1 MTKMVQIAT
10 SVEQS
15 KKLLE
20 LGLSSESAD
29 MCWALPCAIAEKVE
43 DIPPQLY
50 VEQYCS
56 ADIAPAWSLS
66 RLENML
72 PCGITVDNQSYLFSK
87 WNRLDKSWKA
97 SYHLGESEHVSFTGD
112 SFEVIYNMIVWLLE
126 NDYPLSF

>member
-1 MTKMVQIAT
+1 MIQIAT

-50 VEQYCS
+50 VEPYCS

-66 RLENML
+66 RLESML

-87 WNRLDKSWKA
+87 WIRIDNSWKA
-97 SYHLGESEHVSFTGD
+97 AYHLDDNEYISFTGN
-112 SFEVIYNMIVWLLE
+112 SFEVIYDMIVWLLE
-126 NDYPLSF
+126 NDCPLSL

>member
-1 MTKMVQIAT
+1 MIQIAT
-10 SVEQS
+10 SIEQS

-29 MCWALPCAIAEKVE
+29 MCWAFPCAIAEKVE

-66 RLENML
+66 RLESKI
-72 PCGITVDNQSYLFSK
+72 PCGITNEDGDTYLFNK
-87 WNRLDKSWKA
+87 WNRLDGSWKA
-97 SYHLGESEHVSFTGD
+97 AYHLDDNEYISFTGN
-112 SFEVIYNMIVWLLE
+112 SFEVIYDMIVWLLE
-126 NDYPLSF
+126 NDFPLTF

>member
-1 MTKMVQIAT
+1 MIQIAT

-50 VEQYCS
+50 VEPYCS

-66 RLENML
+66 ILESML

-87 WNRLDKSWKA
+87 WIRIDNSWKA
-97 SYHLGESEHVSFTGD
+97 AYHLDDSEYVSFSGN
-112 SFEVIYNMIVWLLE
+112 SFEVIYDMIVWLLK
-126 NDYPLSF
+126 NDFPLTF

>member
-1 MTKMVQIAT
+1 MVQIAT
-10 SVEQS
+10 SIEQS

-43 DIPPQLY
+43 DISPQLY

-66 RLENML
+66 RLESKI
-72 PCGITVDNQSYLFSK
+72 PCGITNEDGDTYLFNK
-87 WNRLDKSWKA
+87 WNRLDGSWKA
-97 SYHLGESEHVSFTGD
+97 AYHLDDNEYISFTGN
-112 SFEVIYNMIVWLLE
+112 SFEVIYDMIVWLLE
-126 NDYPLSF
+126 NDFPLTF

>member
-1 MTKMVQIAT
+1 MVQIAT
-10 SVEQS
+10 SIEQS
-15 KKLLE
+15 NKLLE

-66 RLENML
+66 RLESKI
-72 PCGITVDNQSYLFSK
+72 PCGITNEDGDTYLFNK
-87 WNRLDKSWKA
+87 WNRLDGSWKA
-97 SYHLGESEHVSFTGD
+97 AYHLDDNEYISFTGN
-112 SFEVIYNMIVWLLE
+112 SFEVIYDMIVWLLE
-126 NDYPLSF
+126 NDFSLTF

>member
-1 MTKMVQIAT
+1 MIQIAT
-10 SVEQS
+10 SIEQS

-66 RLENML
+66 RLESKI
-72 PCGITVDNQSYLFSK
+72 PCGITNEDGDTYLFNK
-87 WNRLDKSWKA
+87 WNRLDGSWKA
-97 SYHLGESEHVSFTGD
+97 AYHLDDNEYISFTGN
-112 SFEVIYNMIVWLLE
+112 SFEVIYDMIVWLLE
-126 NDYPLSF
+126 NDCPLSL